1 MIGMIPPAPGERIGR
16 SRRSGP
22 FQGMVD
28 DVRADSVRDFEPGD
42 EDRQFWTR
50 KPWQRIIVMLAG
62 PFMNLILAIVLFAI
76 VLMGFGVATPQPVV
90 NAVSECVVPA
100 SSQTGPGCPPGRP
113 ADARRAGGLPA
124 RRPHRELR
132 RPDLPGLA
140 EPAARHP

>member
-1 MIGMIPPAPGERIGR
+1 
-16 SRRSGP
+16 
-22 FQGMVD
+22 MVD

-62 PFMNLILAIVLFAI
+62 PFMNLVLAIVLFAI

-100 SSQTGPGCPPGRP
+100 SSQTG
-113 ADARRAGGLPA
+113 RAA
-124 RRPHRELR
+124 
-132 RPDLPGLA
+132 
-140 EPAARHP
+140 